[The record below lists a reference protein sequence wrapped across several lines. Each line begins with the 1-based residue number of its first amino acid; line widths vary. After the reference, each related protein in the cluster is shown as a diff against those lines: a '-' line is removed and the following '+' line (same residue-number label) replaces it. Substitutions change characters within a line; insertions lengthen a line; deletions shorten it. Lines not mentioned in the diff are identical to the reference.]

1 MMQLRRLLPLLTLT
15 LATCGPARGTAP
27 AVAASPAVSLDRI
40 TLPPGFHI
48 ALYAAVPGARSLALG
63 PKGTV
68 FVGTQGRSSK
78 VYALRDRNHDGTAE
92 DVLTIASGLDTP
104 NGVAVRDGALFVAE
118 NARILRFDG
127 IEEALDA
134 PPGPAV
140 VFGGLPKERSHG
152 WKFIAFGPDGLL
164 YVPVG
169 APCNIC
175 DRELPFATISR
186 MKPDGTGFET
196 YVRGVRNTVG
206 FDWDANGQLWFTDNG
221 RDMLGD
227 DVPPD
232 ELNRVTKAG
241 QHFGYPY
248 CHAGDIADPEFGK
261 DHPCSAYVS
270 PVRKLD
276 AHVAAIGMRF
286 YRGAM
291 FPSEY
296 KGQIFIAEHGSWN
309 RTQKSGYRVMLA
321 RVASGAVTSYEPFA
335 QGWLQG
341 EVDWGRPVDVQELP
355 DGSLLISDDKAGAVY
370 RVTYSK

>member
-1 MMQLRRLLPLLTLT
+1 MRLQRLLPLLA
-15 LATCGPARGTAP
+15 LAFSTCGPARGTAP
-27 AVAASPAVSLDRI
+27 AAAASPGGHLDRI

-48 ALYAAVPGARSLALG
+48 ALYATVPGARSLTIG

-68 FVGTQGRSSK
+68 FVGTQDRKGK
-78 VYALRDRNHDGTAE
+78 VYALRDRNHDGVAE
-92 DVLTIASGLDTP
+92 DVITIASGLDTP

-127 IEEALDA
+127 IEEKLDA

-140 VFGGLPKERSHG
+140 VYGGLPTERSHG

-164 YVPVG
+164 YVPIG
-169 APCNIC
+169 APCNLC
-175 DRELPFATISR
+175 DREAPFASISR
-186 MKPDGTGFET
+186 MKQDGTGFET

-206 FDWDANGQLWFTDNG
+206 FDWDASGQLWFTDNG
-221 RDMLGD
+221 RDMMGD
-227 DVPPD
+227 DLPPD
-232 ELNRVTKAG
+232 ELNRITKAG

-248 CHAGDIADPEFGK
+248 CHAGDLADPEFGPG
-261 DHPCSAYVS
+261 HPCADYVP

-291 FPSEY
+291 FPSAY

-309 RTQKSGYRVMLA
+309 RSKKSGYRVML
-321 RVASGAVTSYEPFA
+321 VKVVNGAATSYEPFA

-341 EVDWGRPVDVQELP
+341 EAEWGRPVDVQELP